1 MIEATKEMRE
11 AFARDGAIKATG
23 LLSAAEL
30 EECRR
35 CYEFN
40 LENPGPAAIDMFDGT
55 TDSTYIDF
63 GTAQSF
69 EFYRPMLEKIGF
81 ADFLADL
88 WGSEHVWYF
97 GEELFFKDGGDVG
110 RSHWHQDTPYFT
122 NTGPH
127 MANIW
132 ISFETLPAKNALEV
146 IKGSHVGITYDGAA
160 FMDPEDPTRPV
171 WGAEHYPPLPGIE
184 AEREKDPTSWDVLSW
199 DVAPGDA
206 IVLHSGALH
215 GGAPVDKECP
225 TRNTLV
231 LRFFGDDVRYRPHPK
246 ATSDFF
252 MDLSP
257 QFEVGSLKAGDLFR
271 GEHFF
276 QLR

>member
-1 MIEATKEMRE
+1 MIEVTKGMRE
-11 AFARDGAIKATG
+11 AFARDGAIKAAG
-23 LLSAAEL
+23 LLSLAEL

-40 LENPGPAAIDMFDGT
+40 LENPGPTALDLFEGT
-55 TDSTYIDF
+55 NDATYNDL

-69 EFYRPMLEKIGF
+69 DVYKPTLEKIGF
-81 ADFLADL
+81 ADFLANL

-97 GEELFFKDGGDVG
+97 GEELFRKDGDDVG
-110 RSHWHQDTPYFT
+110 RSPWHQDTPYFT

-146 IKGSHVGITYDGAA
+146 IKGSHVGTTYDGAA

-171 WGAEHYPPLPGIE
+171 WGAEHYPPLPDIE

-199 DVAPGDA
+199 DLAPGDA
-206 IVLHSGALH
+206 IVL
-215 GGAPVDKECP
+215 P

-231 LRFFGDDVRYRPHPK
+231 FRFFGDDVRYSPYPD
-246 ATSDFF
+246 ATPDYF
-252 MDLSP
+252 MDLRV
-257 QFEVGSLKAGDLFR
+257 FEVDSLNAGDLFR

>member
-1 MIEATKEMRE
+1 MIKVTKEMRE
-11 AFARDGAIKATG
+11 TFARDGAIKAAG
-23 LLSAAEL
+23 LLNLAEL

-40 LENPGPAAIDMFDGT
+40 LENPGPIAMDMFDGT
-55 TDSTYIDF
+55 NDKTYIDF

-69 EFYRPMLEKIGF
+69 EVYQPVLEKIGF

-97 GEELFFKDGGDVG
+97 GEELFRKEGGDVG
-110 RSHWHQDTPYFT
+110 RSLWHQDTPYFT
-122 NTGPH
+122 HRGPH

-146 IKGSHVGITYDGAA
+146 IKGSHVGTVYDGAA
-160 FMDPEDPTRPV
+160 FLDPGDPTRPV
-171 WGAEHYPPLPGIE
+171 WGAKHYPQLPDIE
-184 AEREKDPTSWDVLSW
+184 AERSKDSTSWDVLSW
-199 DVAPGDA
+199 DLALGDA

-215 GGAPVDKECP
+215 GGAPVDKACP
-225 TRNTLV
+225 NRNTLV
-231 LRFFGDDVRYRPHPK
+231 LRFFGDDVRYSPHPK
-246 ATSDFF
+246 ANSDFCF
-252 MDLSP
+252 DLSP
-257 QFEVGSLKAGDLFR
+257 KFEVDSTKAGDLFR
-271 GEHFF
+271 GEEFY